1 LQTSCF
7 SVTASRTPSLSWR
20 APLCSLPAC
29 SSDLPRRTASRLHG
43 RPRNTPPCQHRP
55 LTPYSTMGRPRHAVR
70 PPRRT
75 EARWLSGCGVPATRL
90 LNDGTC
96 ASCSDDSSASCTACA
111 PRAGARLRRA
121 CTNPTPTIHLSANS
135 HLPLPQGA
143 GRRHSA
149 DARRS
154 TSLAPRAA
162 LPSAVHAGTSA
173 GAPSRR
179 SCARPASGPYMH
191 SCAEG
196 YAATCSRGAGR
207 RVQSAL
213 MRACLHRAAAPGR
226 AAAARPRRAA
236 RRRGA
241 AARRR
246 QARSRCARAW
256 RPSRRPCRLRARG
269 AAGCASAFLSAVKR

>member
-1 LQTSCF
+1 M
-7 SVTASRTPSLSWR
+7 RR
-20 APLCSLPAC
+20 ARHQAAE
-29 SSDLPRRTASRLHG
+29 RRHVRQLLRRQQRQLHRL
-43 RPRNTPPCQHRP
+43 
-55 LTPYSTMGRPRHAVR
+55 R
-70 PPRRT
+70 PPRRRP
-75 EARWLSGCGVPATRL
+75 AR
-90 LNDGTC
+90 
-96 ASCSDDSSASCTACA
+96 
-111 PRAGARLRRA
+111 ARM
-121 CTNPTPTIHLSANS
+121 CQPYSNHTPIRNS
-135 HLPLPQGA
+135 HLPLSQGA

-179 SCARPASGPYMH
+179 SCARPASSPYMH

-256 RPSRRPCRLRARG
+256 RPSRRPCRLRARR
-269 AAGCASAFLSAVKR
+269 AAGCVFAFLSAVKR